1 MRFQPSVLAV
11 LSLRNN
17 GLSTVSLKS
26 VLEQSVITSVLN
38 SEGGKASVPAALF
51 TV

>member
-1 MRFQPSVLAV
+1 MLFQPSVLTV
-11 LSLRNN
+11 FSLRNN
-17 GLSTVSLKS
+17 GLGTVSLKS

-38 SEGGKASVPAALF
+38 AEGGKASVPAALF